1 MRRFGLFLVVIL
13 AGQALAQA
21 PGQGVHRLGVLASS
35 IDSIAVT
42 RDVTLPELARLGF
55 SEGRNLVVESRF
67 GNEAALP
74 ALARELLLARPDVIL
89 AIGGEAI
96 RAAQDASR
104 TVPIVMMGV
113 DPVGQGFAASLARPG
128 GNVTGVVILGAELDA
143 KRLEMLSE
151 AVPQA
156 RRVAALLLPS
166 SPGRQASER
175 ALRAVAAS
183 AGLELI
189 VVDAGGPDEYPAAF
203 AAMRAAGAQAL
214 LIMAH
219 AVFYRDAAMLTG
231 LAAESRLPTICE
243 WAEMAHLGC
252 MLGYGPSRTELRR
265 RMARYAARIFQ
276 GAAPGE
282 LPIELP
288 VQYEF
293 AINLRTAR
301 TLAVAIPPAL
311 LVRAD
316 EVIE

>member
-1 MRRFGLFLVVIL
+1 MRRLAFLL
-13 AGQALAQA
+13 LMLAAPAAAQTAGQEIY
-21 PGQGVHRLGVLASS
+21 RLGVLASS
-35 IDSIAVT
+35 VDSIELT
-42 RDVTLPELARLGF
+42 RNVTLPELARLGF
-55 SEGRNLVVESRF
+55 SEGRNLVVETRF

-74 ALARELLLARPDVIL
+74 ALARELLLARPGVIM

-96 RAAQDASR
+96 RAAYDASR
-104 TVPIVMMGV
+104 TVPIVSMGI
-113 DPVGQGFAASLARPG
+113 DPVGQGYAASLARPG

-156 RRVAALLLPS
+156 RRVAALMLPS
-166 SPGRQASER
+166 APGRQASER

-183 AGLELI
+183 AGLEILI
-189 VVDAGGPDEYPAAF
+189 FDAAEPGAYPAAF
-203 AAMRAAGAQAL
+203 AAMRTAGAQAL

-219 AVFYRDAAMLTG
+219 AVFYRDAATLTA
-231 LAAESRLPTICE
+231 LAAESRLPTVCE
-243 WAEMAHLGC
+243 WAEMAASFGC

-276 GAAPGE
+276 GALPGD

-293 AINLRTAR
+293 AINLRIAR
-301 TLAVAIPPAL
+301 ALAIAIPPAL
-311 LVRAD
+311 LIRAD